1 MMKRQLDCLCF
12 FKRKDLL
19 RDSDFRAID
28 PPFSYVDLVGLPI
41 DSTNALIMP
50 KNLEL
55 PEVDC
60 FMTSPLCGINSIGP
74 ACAISCESGKNHP
87 VYGFSQSVGRSISSV
102 TVASIW
108 LAYASAILVAKI
120 KLKSENEFL
129 HHRCFENK
137 IFIDVKK
144 YIESIDMEK
153 SIKDKA
159 MHEFSLGNIAPI
171 SALADMDKN
180 TSYSPHV
187 WLASWRDISNYIWS
201 FPNLSLS
208 IAAALDARYLSGSKP
223 LSGYESVSGVKIPLS
238 INRSNWSSKS
248 FDINTSFI
256 DAACLRRCMASN
268 VIFAHKVGIF
278 AEDKSSNKN
287 ERVEELWFD
296 TLEFCHALFSDRIK
310 WDYTKQAV
318 KNWYISMLRKYG
330 NDK

>member
-1 MMKRQLDCLCF
+1 MKRQLDCLCF
-12 FKRKDLL
+12 FNRKDLL

-28 PPFSYVDLVGLPI
+28 PPFSYIDLVGLPI
-41 DSTNALIMP
+41 DSTNSLIMP
-50 KNLEL
+50 KAIQL

-108 LAYASAILVAKI
+108 LAYASAILIAKI
-120 KLKSENEFL
+120 KLKAENEFL
-129 HHRCFENK
+129 YHRCFKNE

-144 YIESIDMEK
+144 YIESLEMEK

-159 MHEFSLGNIAPI
+159 VHEFSLGNIAPI
-171 SALADMDKN
+171 SALADMYHGDYKC
-180 TSYSPHV
+180 PHA
-187 WLASWRDISNYIWS
+187 WLSSWCDISNYVWN
-201 FPNLSLS
+201 FPHLSLS
-208 IAAALDARYLSGSKP
+208 MAAALDARYLSGSKS

-238 INRSNWSSKS
+238 INRSNWTNKS

-256 DAACLRRCMASN
+256 DASCLRHCMAGN
-268 VIFAHKVGIF
+268 VIFAHKIGIF
-278 AEDKSSNKN
+278 AENKIVYNN
-287 ERVEELWFD
+287 ERVEELWLD

-310 WDYTKQAV
+310 WDYTKQAI
-318 KNWYISMLRKYG
+318 KNWYISMLRKYSNG
-330 NDK
+330 N